1 MDHTNIT
8 GDSIAL
14 TANTKVDSQ
23 SLAMLTSEQGPLHCG
38 VLPGV
43 DCTSA
48 EGEKAVWQAIG
59 QNPVSKIKKEKQE
72 REPAEQVTPKTPK
85 EKAVAF
91 LPEILTKS
99 ADARKMALSL
109 KHVEYGGELLS
120 QLMSSSSKMEKLH
133 EKLNDL
139 VTRSVDDDS
148 KYIKLCDIAEKEM
161 KWFDK
166 AKAAGRS
173 LLNGLYPKAKAK
185 GKAKAKTSAKPS
197 RSDAGDSVA
206 TGA

>member
-1 MDHTNIT
+1 M
-8 GDSIAL
+8 
-14 TANTKVDSQ
+14 
-23 SLAMLTSEQGPLHCG
+23 
-38 VLPGV
+38 
-43 DCTSA
+43 
-48 EGEKAVWQAIG
+48 
-59 QNPVSKIKKEKQE
+59 
-72 REPAEQVTPKTPK
+72 
-85 EKAVAF
+85 AF

-166 AKAAGRS
+166 AKARLQRWWGYIYLPIYLS
-173 LLNGLYPKAKAK
+173 IYLSIDLPIYLPIYL
-185 GKAKAKTSAKPS
+185 
-197 RSDAGDSVA
+197 SVYLSIYLA
-206 TGA
+206 SMYHILCVYIYTHI